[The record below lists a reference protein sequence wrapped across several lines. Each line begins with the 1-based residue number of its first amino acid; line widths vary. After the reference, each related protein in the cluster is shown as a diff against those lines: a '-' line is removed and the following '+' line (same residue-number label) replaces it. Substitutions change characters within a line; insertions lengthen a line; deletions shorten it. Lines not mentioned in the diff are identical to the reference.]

1 MIVRELLAKFGF
13 QIDNG
18 SVAKVEEAVS
28 NARGGLEKIGKAG
41 ASAGERIAQVF
52 ARVPEELAV
61 IDEQAKVL
69 GKAFD
74 GTRERVNA
82 LAASIKEMTRLGAT
96 AADPRLQSLGQLHAT
111 WSAQLAKEEG
121 GEAGVGGKLFGHLKE
136 AAIALGGT
144 MAALFAAEKATENYA
159 DFQQTMQ
166 KTGAAMRES
175 QAGIDEL
182 RGKAL
187 DWARQLG
194 RTPREIGEAMQELAS
209 QGFEKSQVEQM
220 TPIAVKLARAG
231 LTDAGTATE
240 IIGAT
245 TRAFYGE
252 DVGKTVTDSSGR
264 KSTAASHVGDVIA
277 MVHDLGG
284 IKIPQLAE
292 SMKYSATTFHAL
304 GQSLED
310 LGSLTAVL
318 GQAGIKDS
326 SAGASLRTMALKLAA
341 PMGVFKTRLQ
351 AAGLGELAE
360 HAKKGENM
368 LQVLGL
374 SKADIEDTK
383 TGVMRSMTD
392 IMRKVIEKTQGMTMT
407 QRAGVFKQLFG
418 LENATQALAI
428 AGKLGAAFDRIENK
442 THNATGTLER
452 MYAIMNRGLVPAW
465 QRMMAN
471 LEVVADEL
479 VEALAPALETAM
491 NAVSDLAAGI
501 SRVTEF
507 FSKNQAAATAL
518 KIVFEA
524 LKLAL
529 IALAPGALVIGLVA
543 LAAFI
548 WGAIIP
554 AVAAWATSTW
564 AALVP
569 WIALTWPIFAVGAA
583 IAALILIVQDLW
595 VGFHG
600 GKSVIFEIFHRL
612 GGLAGNIGSAWTA
625 TGKAIGSVLAGIRTM
640 FTGWVS
646 GLLADI
652 ESLPQKAIGLL
663 RQIPG
668 IGMLVPAFAG
678 GGALAGVTPGSTTTS
693 TTHQTINFH
702 APVTVTVGNNAHPF
716 QVGHAVAGAMH
727 DTVRQHLAHAA
738 RSMPRQVR

>member
-13 QIDNG
+13 QIDTS
-18 SVAKVEEAVS
+18 SVDRVEGAVVNAK
-28 NARGGLEKIGKAG
+28 GGLELIGKAG
-41 ASAGERIAQVF
+41 AAAGERIAQVF

-111 WSAQLAKEEG
+111 WSAQLAEEEG
-121 GEAGVGGKLFGHLKE
+121 EGGFGGKLLGHLKE
-136 AAIALGGT
+136 TALALGGT
-144 MAALFAAEKATENYA
+144 MAALFAAEKATENFA

-194 RTPREIGEAMQELAS
+194 RSPREIGEAMQELAS
-209 QGFEKSQVEQM
+209 QGFGKSQVEQM

-231 LTDAGTATE
+231 LTDAGTATQ

-252 DVGKTVTDSSGR
+252 DVGKTVTDASGH
-264 KSTAASHVGDVIA
+264 KSTAAAHVGDVIA

-284 IKIPQLAE
+284 IKLGQLAE

-326 SAGASLRTMALKLAA
+326 SAGASLRTMALKIAA
-341 PMGVFKTRLQ
+341 PMSVFKRRLQ
-351 AAGLGELAE
+351 AAGLGELAA
-360 HAKKGENM
+360 HAGKGENM

-374 SKADIEDTK
+374 SHGDIVDAS
-383 TGVMRSMTD
+383 GRMRSLVD
-392 IMRKVIEKTQGMTMT
+392 IIRKVIEKTKGMTMT

-428 AGKLGAAFDRIENK
+428 AGKLGTAFDRIENK

-452 MYAIMNRGLVPAW
+452 MYGIMNRGLIPAW

-479 VEALAPALETAM
+479 VEALAPALEAVM
-491 NAVSDLAAGI
+491 GAVSGLAGGI

-507 FSKNQAAATAL
+507 VQRNQAAATAL
-518 KIVFEA
+518 RVVFEG
-524 LKLAL
+524 LKIAL
-529 IALAPGALVIGLVA
+529 IALAPGALVVGLTA

-548 WGAIIP
+548 WGVLIP

-600 GKSVIFEIFHRL
+600 GKSVIFEIFHWL
-612 GGLAGNIGSAWTA
+612 GGLAGKIGAVWNA
-625 TGKAIGSVLAGIRTM
+625 TGKVLGGFLNGIRM
-640 FTGWVS
+640 AFSVWVS
-646 GLLADI
+646 GVLRDI
-652 ESLPQKAIGLL
+652 ESLPQKAIALI

-668 IGMLVPAFAG
+668 IGLLVPAFAA
-678 GGALAGVTPGSTTTS
+678 GGALAGVTPGSSTTS
-693 TTHQTINFH
+693 TSHQTLNLH
-702 APVTVTVGNNAHPF
+702 APVTVTVGAGAHPF

-727 DTVRQHLAHAA
+727 DTVRKHLAQIA
-738 RSMPRQVR
+738 RTMPRQVR

>member
-13 QIDNG
+13 QIDTG

-28 NARGGLEKIGKAG
+28 NARGGLEQIGKVG

-52 ARVPEELAV
+52 AQVPEELAA

-82 LAASIKEMTRLGAT
+82 LAASIKDMTRLGAT

-111 WSAQLAKEEG
+111 WSAQLAEEE
-121 GEAGVGGKLFGHLKE
+121 GEAGIGAKLMGHLKE
-136 AAIALGGT
+136 TALALGGT

-159 DFQQTMQ
+159 DFQQTLQ

-182 RGKAL
+182 RTKAL
-187 DWARQLG
+187 DWARELG
-194 RTPREIGEAMQELAS
+194 RSPREIGEAMQELAS
-209 QGFEKSQVEQM
+209 QGFQKSQVEQM

-252 DVGKTVTDSSGR
+252 DVSKTVTDAGGR
-264 KSTAASHVGDVIA
+264 KSTAAAHVGDVIA

-284 IKIPQLAE
+284 IKVPQLAE
-292 SMKYSATTFHAL
+292 SLKYSATTFHAL

-326 SAGASLRTMALKLAA
+326 TAGASLRTMALKLAA
-341 PMGVFKTRLQ
+341 PMSVFKRRLQ
-351 AAGLGELAE
+351 AAGLGELAA
-360 HAKKGENM
+360 HAGKGENM

-374 SKADIEDTK
+374 STSDIVDAS
-383 TGVMRSMTD
+383 GRMRSLVD
-392 IMRKVIEKTQGMTMT
+392 IIRKVIEKTKGLTMT

-428 AGKLGAAFDRIENK
+428 AQKLGPAFDRVENK

-452 MYAIMNRGLVPAW
+452 MYAIMNRGLIPAW
-465 QRMMAN
+465 QRMMGD
-471 LEVVADEL
+471 LEVLADQL
-479 VEALAPALETAM
+479 MEALSPALVAVM
-491 NAVSDLAAGI
+491 NAVSGLAAGI
-501 SRVTEF
+501 SQVTEF
-507 FSKNQAAATAL
+507 FGKNNIAAAAL
-518 KIVFEA
+518 KVVIEA
-524 LKLAL
+524 LKVAL
-529 IALAPGALVIGLVA
+529 IALAPGTLVVGLAA

-548 WGAIIP
+548 WGVLIP
-554 AVAAWATSTW
+554 AVTAWATSTW

-600 GKSVIFEIFHRL
+600 GKSVIFEIFHWL
-612 GGLAGNIGSAWTA
+612 GGLAGKIGAVWSA
-625 TGKAIGSVLAGIRTM
+625 TGRAIGSFLAGIRRT
-640 FTGWVS
+640 FTSWVS
-646 GLLADI
+646 GLLADV
-652 ESLPQKAIGLL
+652 ESLPQRAIGLL

-668 IGMLVPAFAG
+668 IGLLMPALAG

-693 TTHQTINFH
+693 TSHLTLNLH
-702 APVTVTVGNNAHPF
+702 APVTVTVGDHAHPF

-727 DTVRQHLAHAA
+727 DTVRKHLASAA
-738 RSMPRQVR
+738 RAMPRQVR